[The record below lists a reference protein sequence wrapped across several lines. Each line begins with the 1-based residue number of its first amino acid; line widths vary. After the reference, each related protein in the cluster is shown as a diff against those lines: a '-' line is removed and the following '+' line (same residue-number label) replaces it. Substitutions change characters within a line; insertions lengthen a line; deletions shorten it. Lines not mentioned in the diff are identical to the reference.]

1 MRSWTTMFHS
11 NIGTAIVAFLAS
23 LLAARIAV
31 SFFRGGRLVVKRL
44 AKYFHL
50 DTLEML
56 TVLLI
61 GIAVFV
67 AVMMYA

>member
-1 MRSWTTMFHS
+1 MSPS
-11 NIGTAIVAFLAS
+11 NLGIAIVAFLAAI
-23 LLAARIAV
+23 LAARIAV
-31 SFFRGGRLVVKRL
+31 SFFRGGKFVVKRL

-56 TVLLI
+56 IVLLI

-67 AVMMYA
+67 AVVMYA

>member
-1 MRSWTTMFHS
+1 MASPS
-11 NIGTAIVAFLAS
+11 NIGIAIVAFLAA
-23 LLAARIAV
+23 LLAGRIAI
-31 SFFRGGRLVVKRL
+31 SFFRGGRFVVKRL

-56 TVLLI
+56 VVLLI

-67 AVMMYA
+67 AVMLYA